1 LLTKWL
7 NQLVKSTP
15 DTGTEARILEAAR
28 KVFFRKGYDG
38 ARMQDIANEAG
49 INKAL
54 LHYYFR
60 NKETL
65 FGMILRDALGK
76 LLPRVN
82 EIFDR
87 DEPLADKIRAF
98 TRTYVGM
105 VMDNPYL
112 PLFVLH
118 ALHSGE
124 DVGLVAKFREIAG
137 QLPFVRFRDAILQ
150 AMERGEI
157 RPLDPRQLIM
167 NILSLCL
174 FPFVARP
181 AFEMITRIESQA
193 YDEMLRQRADSVTD
207 FVLAA
212 IRPETPVHSPENIQ
226 P

>member
-1 LLTKWL
+1 
-7 NQLVKSTP
+7 
-15 DTGTEARILEAAR
+15 
-28 KVFFRKGYDG
+28 
-38 ARMQDIANEAG
+38 MQDIANEAG

-65 FGMILRDALGK
+65 FGMILTEAMGG
-76 LLPRVN
+76 LLPKVN
-82 EIFDR
+82 EIFDH
-87 DEPLADKIRAF
+87 DDPLADKIRAF
-98 TRTYVGM
+98 VRTYIGM
-105 VMDNPYL
+105 VTENPYL

-124 DVGLVAKFREIAG
+124 EEGIVARFREIAG
-137 QLPFVRFRDAILQ
+137 QMPFVRFREAIIQ

-157 RPLDPRQLIM
+157 RRVDPRELIM

-181 AFEMITRIESQA
+181 AFEMITRLEPRA
-193 YDEMLRQRADSVTD
+193 YDDMLAQRAVTVAD

-212 IRPETPVHSPENIQ
+212 ISLEDPKHPS
-226 P
+226 

>member
-1 LLTKWL
+1 
-7 NQLVKSTP
+7 
-15 DTGTEARILEAAR
+15 
-28 KVFFRKGYDG
+28 
-38 ARMQDIANEAG
+38 MQDIANEAG

-65 FGMILRDALGK
+65 FGVILTDAMGK
-76 LLPRVN
+76 LLPKVN

-87 DEPLADKIRAF
+87 DDDLADKIRAF
-98 TRTYVGM
+98 VRTYVSM
-105 VMDNPYL
+105 VMENPYL

-118 ALHSGE
+118 ALHSGGE
-124 DVGLVAKFREIAG
+124 EGIVTRFREIAG
-137 QLPFVRFRDAILQ
+137 QMPFIRFRDAIMQ

-157 RPLDPRQLIM
+157 RRVDPRQLIM

-181 AFEMITRIESQA
+181 AFEMITRIEAKA
-193 YDEMLRQRADSVTD
+193 YEEMLGQRAITVAE
-207 FVLAA
+207 FVLSA
-212 IRPETPVHSPENIQ
+212 IRPETPAPSPENIQ

>member
-1 LLTKWL
+1 
-7 NQLVKSTP
+7 
-15 DTGTEARILEAAR
+15 
-28 KVFFRKGYDG
+28 
-38 ARMQDIANEAG
+38 MQDIANEAG

-65 FGMILRDALGK
+65 FGVILTDAMGK

-87 DEPLADKIRAF
+87 DDLLADKIRAF
-98 TRTYVGM
+98 VRTYLSM
-105 VMDNPYL
+105 ILENPYL

-118 ALHSGE
+118 ALHTGE
-124 DVGLVAKFREIAG
+124 EEDLVSRFREIAG
-137 QLPFVRFRDAILQ
+137 QLPFARFREAIMQ

-157 RPLDPRQLIM
+157 RRIDPRELIM

-174 FPFVARP
+174 FPVVARP
-181 AFEMITRIESQA
+181 AFEMITRIEAQA
-193 YDEMLRQRADSVTD
+193 YDEMLSQRAISIAE

-212 IRPETPVHSPENIQ
+212 IGPGTQITSPDKK
-226 P
+226 

>member
-1 LLTKWL
+1 MLTKWL
-7 NQLVKSTP
+7 NRLVNTVS
-15 DTGTEARILEAAR
+15 DIGTESRILEAAR
-28 KVFFRKGYDG
+28 KVFFQKGYGG

-65 FGMILRDALGK
+65 FGVILSDAMGK

-87 DEPLADKIRAF
+87 EDPLADKIRAF
-98 TRTYVGM
+98 VTAYITM
-105 VMDNPYL
+105 VIENPHL

-118 ALHSGE
+118 ALHSG
-124 DVGLVAKFREIAG
+124 DQDGITARFREIAG
-137 QLPFVRFRDAILQ
+137 QIPFVRFRDAIIK
-150 AMERGEI
+150 AMTDGEI
-157 RPLDPRQLIM
+157 RMVDPGQLIM

-181 AFEMITRIESQA
+181 AFQMITRMEPQA
-193 YDEMLRQRADSVTD
+193 YDAMLRSRTDTVTE
-207 FVLAA
+207 FVLSA
-212 IRPETPVHSPENIQ
+212 IAKPYPTSSPDNT
-226 P
+226 